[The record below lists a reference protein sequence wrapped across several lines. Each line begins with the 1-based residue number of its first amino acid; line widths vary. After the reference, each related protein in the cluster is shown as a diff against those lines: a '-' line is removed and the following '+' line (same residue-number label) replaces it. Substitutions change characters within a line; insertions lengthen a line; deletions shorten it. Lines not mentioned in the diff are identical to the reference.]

1 MTESPSRVATPTVAA
16 MVLLAVAAYGV
27 WALLE
32 VSSAGLGA
40 PLRPSMNVF
49 FRLFALN
56 EPLSVGLLVAFAAA
70 VLFLRAAPGEAA
82 AWPVLTP
89 GRTWVVAGLVAV
101 AAQLGHIFAV
111 HGVALSMDE
120 FNADFQATILSHGQ
134 VFAPVT
140 EPWRGFIFAIKP
152 VFVVWRAGDL
162 TWYSGYVP
170 VYAAMRA
177 VAQWVHASALLNP
190 VLAGTSVLL
199 LGAIARR
206 LWPAEPRRVWVAV
219 ACFALSAQF
228 VVTSMT
234 TYAMPAHLAANLLWL
249 YLYVRDDRAGMIGAA
264 LVGAVALG
272 LHNPF
277 PHALFVAPFLLRMLL
292 RRRFGQLAWTLVV
305 YAVASYVWLRWLQ
318 MNPTPGGGTGLLSL
332 FRVPG
337 LDMWELQGM
346 NLVLALGWQTPVAAL
361 LVVMAMLGH
370 RRLTA
375 TEQDLA
381 LGIGLSFLFYVL
393 FNSTQGHGWGYRYIY
408 AVLGNVA
415 LLAAAALP
423 MLEER
428 VGAVR
433 ARRLVSVGLL
443 LGVVALVMRVQQVE
457 RFVRPFASAVD
468 RVSHADADVVV
479 VRTSEVWY
487 GRDLIRND
495 PYLRGGPVVVNAG
508 MLGQAD
514 YDRLKASH
522 GPRLRF
528 IDTDELVALGMLRV
542 PPRGPYGPPP
552 IVP

>member
-1 MTESPSRVATPTVAA
+1 M
-16 MVLLAVAAYGV
+16 LLAVAGYGV
-27 WALLE
+27 WALLD
-32 VSSAGLGA
+32 VSAAGIGE

-49 FRLFALN
+49 FRLYSLN
-56 EPLSVGLLVAFAAA
+56 EPLSVGLLVAFAVA
-70 VLFLRAAPGEAA
+70 VLVLRAAPGELAT
-82 AWPVLTP
+82 WPVLTP
-89 GRTWVVAGLVAV
+89 RRIWAVAALVAI
-101 AAQLGHIFAV
+101 AAQLGHVYAV
-111 HGVALSMDE
+111 HGLALSMDE
-120 FNADFQATILSHGQ
+120 FNADFQASILSHGQ
-134 VFAPVT
+134 VFAPVAD
-140 EPWRGFIFAIKP
+140 PWRGFIFAIKP
-152 VFVVWRAGDL
+152 VFVVWRAGDQS
-162 TWYSGYVP
+162 WYSGYVP

-177 VAQWVHASALLNP
+177 VARWVHASELLNP
-190 VLAGTSVLL
+190 VLAGSSVLL
-199 LGAIARR
+199 LATIARR
-206 LWPAEPRRVWVAV
+206 LWPKEPRRVLVAV

-264 LVGAVALG
+264 LVGALALG

-277 PHALFVAPFLLRMLL
+277 PHALFVAPFLVRMLL
-292 RRRFGQLAWTLVV
+292 RRRWGQLAWTLAV
-305 YAVASYVWLRWLQ
+305 YAAASYAWLRWLQ

-361 LVVMAMLGH
+361 LVVLAMLGH
-370 RRLTA
+370 KRLTA

-423 MLEER
+423 MLEEG
-428 VGAVR
+428 VGVVR

-443 LGVVALVMRVQQVE
+443 LGVVALVMRVRQVE
-457 RFVRPFASAVD
+457 QFVRPFAAAVD
-468 RVSHADADVVV
+468 RVAHADADVVV

-495 PYLRGGPVVVNAG
+495 PYLRAGPVVVNAS
-508 MLGQAD
+508 MLGQGD
-514 YDRLKASH
+514 YERLKGTFGA
-522 GPRLRF
+522 RLRF
-528 IDTDELVALGMLRV
+528 VDTDELVALGMFRV
-542 PPRGPYGPPP
+542 PPRGAYGPPP
-552 IVP
+552 IIP